1 MLVYRSIWYVETSTQ
16 APSRV
21 SSHSLLISFTLYYSA
36 AIVTSPR
43 QSSMSP
49 MGECAVLSGECNPL
63 PHSLSPPPFHFVLFK
78 INDLVA
84 KQQPM
89 LNKLLIG
96 SLLSTQAAMEHIQ
109 SLVPNEVT
117 LLAW

>member
-1 MLVYRSIWYVETSTQ
+1 
-16 APSRV
+16 
-21 SSHSLLISFTLYYSA
+21 
-36 AIVTSPR
+36 
-43 QSSMSP
+43 
-49 MGECAVLSGECNPL
+49 MGECAVLSVECNSY
-63 PHSLSPPPFHFVLFK
+63 SLSPPPFHFVLFK

-84 KQQPM
+84 KQHPM

-117 LLAW
+117 SLAW